1 MASRISPENTIWTN
15 LPAFGYYL
23 RHATNVVFT
32 NCYTG
37 VSPYDARPWMTNADV
52 SKLTVYGPVLNC
64 LPNPANL
71 ALQWKY
77 NFILQSA
84 TNISGPYSDGWKKN
98 DPAQADAWLRQFES
112 VPVQ

>member
-1 MASRISPENTIWTN
+1 MDE
-15 LPAFGYYL
+15 
-23 RHATNVVFT
+23 
-32 NCYTG
+32 CYTG
-37 VSPYDARPWMTNADV
+37 VSPYDAWPWMTNADV
-52 SKLTVYGPVLNC
+52 SKLTVYGLVLNC

-84 TNISGPYSDGWKKN
+84 TNISGPYSDVWKKN
-98 DPAQADAWLRQFES
+98 DPAQADAWLRQVES